1 MICRVTVQTSVVWLH
16 CNQIWCVEI
25 FMEPGSPSANPSERS
40 SNWTADFVGIVIAIL
55 TLIAPLVV
63 IAHYSSGSAPL
74 PSTNHSLP

>member
-1 MICRVTVQTSVVWLH
+1 
-16 CNQIWCVEI
+16 
-25 FMEPGSPSANPSERS
+25 MEPGSPSANPSERS